1 VTADT
6 TLQNAPASAQPTA
19 SAGSLAGN
27 RGVEADAQPAQAQA
41 PAPAPVDV
49 DINAGAADNRVAAS
63 ADVNA
68 DRSVGTSGS
77 AQAQI
82 ARDDSANELP
92 RTASPLALS
101 GLLGLLSLAGAA
113 GLRAMRK

>member
-1 VTADT
+1 
-6 TLQNAPASAQPTA
+6 
-19 SAGSLAGN
+19 
-27 RGVEADAQPAQAQA
+27 
-41 PAPAPVDV
+41 V

-63 ADVNA
+63 ADVSAN
-68 DRSVGTSGS
+68 RPVGTSG
-77 AQAQI
+77 AAEGQI
-82 ARDDSANELP
+82 ARDDSASELP